1 MDRLPDLLRQ
11 SDVVVISAP
20 LTDASHHL
28 LGEQELAFDE
38 VMGQVERQRR
48 LLHERTQEASTT
60 QRDLDI
66 LKRRYSEQ
74 LEQLEAK
81 RKKAIEEG
89 FAEAEEV
96 VRKAEEQARQIIAD
110 DEHINALRYQ
120 VEQECY
126 LLLVLHQPAARDLR
140 AIVTAIHIVV
150 ELERIGDHARGIAKL
165 AIPLAAEPPLKPL
178 IDIPRMAQI
187 SREMLRAGLQA
198 YLDYNADLAAQTAQR
213 DDEVDHLDEQV
224 YRELLTYMISDPRTI
239 SRATYLLWI
248 SHNLERI
255 ADRITN
261 ICERV
266 VFMVTGEIVESGDR

>member
-1 MDRLPDLLRQ
+1 MSDMPLKARTTLDRELTVLR
-11 SDVVVISAP
+11 DNV
-20 LTDASHHL
+20 LKLSHL
-28 LGEQELAFDE
+28 VDG
-38 VMGQVERQRR
+38 
-48 LLHERTQEASTT
+48 
-60 QRDLDI
+60 
-66 LKRRYSEQ
+66 
-74 LEQLEAK
+74 
-81 RKKAIEEG
+81 AIERSVQ
-89 FAEAEEV
+89 ALKDADV
-96 VRKAEEQARQIIAD
+96 DLARQVIAD
-110 DEHINALRYQ
+110 DEQINALRYQ
-120 VEQECY
+120 IEQECY

-165 AIPLAAEPPLKPL
+165 AITLSAEPPLKPL
-178 IDIPRMAQI
+178 IDVPRMAQI
-187 SREMLRAGLQA
+187 SREMLHAGLQA

-239 SRATYLLWI
+239 SRATYLLWV

-266 VFMVTGEIVESGDR
+266 VFMVTGDLVESGDR

>member
-1 MDRLPDLLRQ
+1 MSDMPLKARTTLDRELIALR
-11 SDVVVISAP
+11 DNV
-20 LTDASHHL
+20 LKLSH
-28 LGEQELAFDE
+28 LAD
-38 VMGQVERQRR
+38 G
-48 LLHERTQEASTT
+48 
-60 QRDLDI
+60 
-66 LKRRYSEQ
+66 
-74 LEQLEAK
+74 
-81 RKKAIEEG
+81 AIERSVQ
-89 FAEAEEV
+89 ALKEADV
-96 VRKAEEQARQIIAD
+96 DLARQIIAD
-110 DEHINALRYQ
+110 DEQINALRYQ

-178 IDIPRMAQI
+178 IDVPRMAQI

-198 YLDYNADLAAQTAQR
+198 YLDYDADLAARTALR
-213 DDEVDHLDEQV
+213 DDEVDQLDEQV

-239 SRATYLLWI
+239 SRATYLLWV

-255 ADRITN
+255 ADRMTN

>member
-1 MDRLPDLLRQ
+1 MGNLMSDMPLKARTTLDRELTVLR
-11 SDVVVISAP
+11 DNV
-20 LTDASHHL
+20 LKLSHL
-28 LGEQELAFDE
+28 VDG
-38 VMGQVERQRR
+38 
-48 LLHERTQEASTT
+48 
-60 QRDLDI
+60 
-66 LKRRYSEQ
+66 
-74 LEQLEAK
+74 
-81 RKKAIEEG
+81 AIERSVQ
-89 FAEAEEV
+89 ALKDADV
-96 VRKAEEQARQIIAD
+96 DLARQVIAD
-110 DEHINALRYQ
+110 DEQINALRYQ
-120 VEQECY
+120 IEQECY

-165 AIPLAAEPPLKPL
+165 AITLSAEPPLKPL
-178 IDIPRMAQI
+178 IDVPRMAQI
-187 SREMLRAGLQA
+187 SREMLHAGLQA

-239 SRATYLLWI
+239 SRATYLLWV

-266 VFMVTGEIVESGDR
+266 VFMVTGDLVESGDR

>member
-1 MDRLPDLLRQ
+1 MPLKARTTLDRELIALR
-11 SDVVVISAP
+11 DNV
-20 LTDASHHL
+20 LKLSHL
-28 LGEQELAFDE
+28 VDG
-38 VMGQVERQRR
+38 
-48 LLHERTQEASTT
+48 
-60 QRDLDI
+60 
-66 LKRRYSEQ
+66 
-74 LEQLEAK
+74 
-81 RKKAIEEG
+81 AIERSIQ
-89 FAEAEEV
+89 ALKEADV
-96 VRKAEEQARQIIAD
+96 DLARQIIAD
-110 DEHINALRYQ
+110 DEQINALRYQ

-178 IDIPRMAQI
+178 IDVPRMAQI

-198 YLDYNADLAAQTAQR
+198 YLDYDADLAARTALR
-213 DDEVDHLDEQV
+213 DDEVDQLDEQV

-239 SRATYLLWI
+239 SRATYLLWV

-255 ADRITN
+255 ADRMTN

>member
-1 MDRLPDLLRQ
+1 MGNPMSDMPLKARTTLDRELIALR
-11 SDVVVISAP
+11 DNV
-20 LTDASHHL
+20 LKLSHL
-28 LGEQELAFDE
+28 VDG
-38 VMGQVERQRR
+38 
-48 LLHERTQEASTT
+48 
-60 QRDLDI
+60 
-66 LKRRYSEQ
+66 
-74 LEQLEAK
+74 
-81 RKKAIEEG
+81 AIERSIQ
-89 FAEAEEV
+89 ALKEADV
-96 VRKAEEQARQIIAD
+96 DLARQIIAD
-110 DEHINALRYQ
+110 DEQINALRYQ

-178 IDIPRMAQI
+178 IDVPRMAQI

-198 YLDYNADLAAQTAQR
+198 YLDYDADLAARTALR
-213 DDEVDHLDEQV
+213 DDEVDQLDEQV

-239 SRATYLLWI
+239 SRATYLLWV

-255 ADRITN
+255 ADRMTN

>member
-1 MDRLPDLLRQ
+1 MSDMPLKARTTLDRELIALR
-11 SDVVVISAP
+11 DNV
-20 LTDASHHL
+20 LKLSHL
-28 LGEQELAFDE
+28 VDG
-38 VMGQVERQRR
+38 
-48 LLHERTQEASTT
+48 
-60 QRDLDI
+60 
-66 LKRRYSEQ
+66 
-74 LEQLEAK
+74 
-81 RKKAIEEG
+81 AIERSIQ
-89 FAEAEEV
+89 ALKEADV
-96 VRKAEEQARQIIAD
+96 DLARQIIAD
-110 DEHINALRYQ
+110 DEQINALRYQ

-178 IDIPRMAQI
+178 IDVPRMAQI

-198 YLDYNADLAAQTAQR
+198 YLDYDADLAARTALR
-213 DDEVDHLDEQV
+213 DDEVDQLDEQV

-239 SRATYLLWI
+239 SRATYLLWV

-255 ADRITN
+255 ADRMTN

>member
-1 MDRLPDLLRQ
+1 MSDMPLKARTTLDRELTTLR
-11 SDVVVISAP
+11 DNV
-20 LTDASHHL
+20 LKLSHL
-28 LGEQELAFDE
+28 VDG
-38 VMGQVERQRR
+38 
-48 LLHERTQEASTT
+48 
-60 QRDLDI
+60 
-66 LKRRYSEQ
+66 
-74 LEQLEAK
+74 
-81 RKKAIEEG
+81 AIERSVQ
-89 FAEAEEV
+89 ALKEANV
-96 VRKAEEQARQIIAD
+96 DLARQVIAD
-110 DEHINALRYQ
+110 DEQINALRYQ
-120 VEQECY
+120 IEQECY

-165 AIPLAAEPPLKPL
+165 AITLSDEPPLKPL

-198 YLDYNADLAAQTAQR
+198 YLDSNADLAVQTVSR

-239 SRATYLLWI
+239 SRATYLLWV